1 MYRATTVEHPLL
13 FREGMR
19 RVFEL
24 FKKTWTEFAADKAQR
39 LAAALAYYTLFSIA
53 PLLLIAIAIAGLVFG
68 RSQAQAQIIAQLHTL
83 MGPAGS
89 KAIEEM
95 LVSAAKPKTGTL
107 AIVIGFATLLFGA
120 AGVFGQLK
128 DAMNTIWNVPEK
140 KSGGIMAMVKERFL
154 SFAMVLGVGFLL
166 LVSLVIDAALSALDS
181 ALWQPI
187 QLLVSFA
194 VVTVLFAMI
203 FRFLPDVRVEWR
215 DVWFGASFTSLLF
228 VLGKFALGLYLG
240 KSAIGSSYGAAGSL
254 VVLLVWIFWS
264 ANILF
269 FGAEFTQVYARGD
282 VSMKSVVEDS
292 GPPLSGQPRAA
303 VLHPAAAKSGGAIKL
318 VLGGVAGL
326 IVGMIAGG
334 ITAFV
339 VTIKSVK
346 RLLSAAIH

>member
-1 MYRATTVEHPLL
+1 MYRPVTVEHPLL

-19 RVFEL
+19 RVFDL
-24 FKKTWTEFAADKAQR
+24 FKKAWSEFSADKAQR

-68 RSQAQAQIIAQLHTL
+68 RSQAQAQIITQLRTL
-83 MGPAGS
+83 TGPAGA
-89 KAIEEM
+89 KAIQTM
-95 LVSAAKPKTGTL
+95 LISAAKPKTGTL

-128 DAMNTIWNVPEK
+128 DALNTIWNVPEK
-140 KSGGIMAMVKERFL
+140 KSGGILVMLKEEFL
-154 SFAMVLGVGFLL
+154 SFTMVLGAGFLL
-166 LVSLVIDAALSALDS
+166 LVSLVIDAALSAIGS

-203 FRFLPDVRVEWR
+203 FRFLPDERVEWR
-215 DVWFGASFTSLLF
+215 DVWFGAAFTSLLF

-269 FGAEFTQVYARGD
+269 FGAEFTQVYAR
-282 VSMKSVVEDS
+282 E
-292 GPPLSGQPRAA
+292 RR
-303 VLHPAAAKSGGAIKL
+303 
-318 VLGGVAGL
+318 VAGSGSR
-326 IVGMIAGG
+326 VGD
-334 ITAFV
+334 
-339 VTIKSVK
+339 
-346 RLLSAAIH
+346 AASTPPPTRYPPPATRRVGDNC